1 MGGDGQ
7 SWIWHCNKLDIRT
20 EFSALGDPL
29 DVQGNLNMADDT
41 RAAFKHILT
50 EGNEVMDKLAKAGV
64 GH

>member
-1 MGGDGQ
+1 MDGDSQ
-7 SWIWHCNKLDIRT
+7 SWIWHCNQLDIRT
-20 EFSALGDPL
+20 EFSALEDPL

-50 EGNEVMDKLAKAGV
+50 VGNEVMDKLAKAGV